1 MNFEVVSDS
10 TEKSSVMIFEVVSV
24 DYCEETNAHT
34 VQFNELTCEVS
45 FSVTISDVSH
55 SDSHSENQSGRVSI
69 NIKSADLEK
78 LPVLNMFYFLQLVYD
93 IALAEI
99 FWC

>member
-10 TEKSSVMIFEVVSV
+10 TEKSSVMNFEVVSV
-24 DYCEETNAHT
+24 DYCEETDAHT
-34 VQFNELTCEVS
+34 VQFNELNEKVS
-45 FSVTISDVSH
+45 FSVTISP
-55 SDSHSENQSGRVSI
+55 SENQSGRVSI

-78 LPVLNMFYFLQLVYD
+78 LPVLNMFYLLQLVYD
-93 IALAEI
+93 TALAEI